1 MDRTSFT
8 AEFLFRA
15 SPTIIYKFLTT
26 PDCLIRW
33 FCEECKVVDGKYYFE
48 WDGSEEIAEVLEDV
62 ENELLR
68 LQWEEFEDEDEYL
81 EFKLKRSPVT
91 NETILEITAFCDDDE
106 VDTEKEVWAAQME
119 DLRRATGG

>member
-15 SPTIIYKFLTT
+15 STNIIYKFLTT

-33 FCEECKVVDGKYYFE
+33 FCDECRVVDGRYYFE
-48 WDGSEEIAEVLEDV
+48 WSGSEESAQVLEDI
-62 ENELLR
+62 ENQVLR
-68 LQWEEFEDEDEYL
+68 LQWENYEDEYL
-81 EFKLKRSPVT
+81 EFKIESSPIT

-106 VDTEKEVWAAQME
+106 VDTEKEIWASQME
-119 DLRRATGG
+119 DLRRATGE